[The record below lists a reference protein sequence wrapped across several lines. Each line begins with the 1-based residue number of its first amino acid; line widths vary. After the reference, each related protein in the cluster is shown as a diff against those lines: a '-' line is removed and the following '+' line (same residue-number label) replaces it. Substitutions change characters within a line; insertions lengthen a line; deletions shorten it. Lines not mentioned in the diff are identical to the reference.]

1 MLLAALFASPSL
13 CAWPSLELEPVQ
25 DNTLYETPIDSGA
38 TQYEL
43 SNGAGDF
50 LFAGRGGMD
59 AGFKLRRAVLKF
71 DLSGLP
77 AGAEILAARLTL
89 HQSRAAPGSP
99 PASMGLYRVSQDW
112 GEGES
117 EGIGAEGQGNF
128 ATAGDATW
136 HHRFYPDIAWD
147 TPGGSFAETAS
158 ATTTVG
164 QELTAYT
171 WGCTSAL
178 VADLALWQSA
188 PAQNFGW
195 IVVGGEAAAY
205 SAHRFDSR
213 ENEAVETRPRLTIV
227 YRPAETVH
235 SDGFETPPDCG

>member
-13 CAWPSLELEPVQ
+13 GAWPSLELEPVQ

-89 HQSRAAPGSP
+89 HQSRAAPGS
-99 PASMGLYRVSQDW
+99 ARS
-112 GEGES
+112 
-117 EGIGAEGQGNF
+117 
-128 ATAGDATW
+128 
-136 HHRFYPDIAWD
+136 
-147 TPGGSFAETAS
+147 S
-158 ATTTVG
+158 ARCR
-164 QELTAYT
+164 A
-171 WGCTSAL
+171 
-178 VADLALWQSA
+178 VA
-188 PAQNFGW
+188 P
-195 IVVGGEAAAY
+195 
-205 SAHRFDSR
+205 
-213 ENEAVETRPRLTIV
+213 
-227 YRPAETVH
+227 
-235 SDGFETPPDCG
+235 